1 MKENLADDDP
11 FYNELYIMYGQF
23 AYHIKDYPKALK
35 YYKDAL
41 KVAEDH
47 SDQNAIRS
55 IVLCTAVTL
64 SKMGQEDEMKKMAI
78 KYVLSLKTIENR
90 LKQEEE

>member
-1 MKENLADDDP
+1 MLKDISALVKENLADDDP
-11 FYNELYIMYGQF
+11 FYNELYTMYGQF

-47 SDQNAIRS
+47 SD
-55 IVLCTAVTL
+55 
-64 SKMGQEDEMKKMAI
+64 
-78 KYVLSLKTIENR
+78 
-90 LKQEEE
+90 

>member
-1 MKENLADDDP
+1 MSQICIGLIQLGQFKEATDMLRDISALVKENLSDDDP
-11 FYNELYIMYGQF
+11 FYNELYTIYGQL
-23 AYHIKDYPKALK
+23 AHYLKDYPKALK

-55 IVLCTAVTL
+55 IVMCTAVTL
-64 SKMGQEDEMKKMAI
+64 SKMG
-78 KYVLSLKTIENR
+78 
-90 LKQEEE
+90 